1 MECLVDA
8 TPEDLTEA
16 IPFEWKDTKT
26 TELPQV
32 GEKEHSWIV
41 LDKHILLKHPLDYW
55 AENQL
60 ENKIPMVFG
69 KIISII
75 SRKSLSFD
83 FQIRQFLGSTA
94 TAQSEVT
101 ESSQEFMD
109 WTDDDKFEAHVEGKL
124 GSFNITIPVQAMEKL
139 H

>member
-75 SRKSLSFD
+75 SRNSLSFD
-83 FQIRQFLGSTA
+83 FQICPFLVSTD
-94 TAQSEVT
+94 QSEVT

-109 WTDDDKFEAHVEGKL
+109 
-124 GSFNITIPVQAMEKL
+124 
-139 H
+139 

>member
-26 TELPQV
+26 AELPQV

-69 KIISII
+69 KIFFNGYGYCHSNFT
-75 SRKSLSFD
+75 RKCKKM
-83 FQIRQFLGSTA
+83 RNFLRKYKSGGVFT
-94 TAQSEVT
+94 
-101 ESSQEFMD
+101 F
-109 WTDDDKFEAHVEGKL
+109 
-124 GSFNITIPVQAMEKL
+124 
-139 H
+139 

>member
-69 KIISII
+69 KIFFNLFVLLNLNPFF
-75 SRKSLSFD
+75 R
-83 FQIRQFLGSTA
+83 IRC
-94 TAQSEVT
+94 
-101 ESSQEFMD
+101 
-109 WTDDDKFEAHVEGKL
+109 
-124 GSFNITIPVQAMEKL
+124 PR
-139 H
+139 

>member
-69 KIISII
+69 KIFYSLFVLLNLNPFF
-75 SRKSLSFD
+75 RTYYPAMVKSQRAAKNL
-83 FQIRQFLGSTA
+83 
-94 TAQSEVT
+94 
-101 ESSQEFMD
+101 
-109 WTDDDKFEAHVEGKL
+109 WTGLTTTNLRHVLKE
-124 GSFNITIPVQAMEKL
+124 N
-139 H
+139 

>member
-94 TAQSEVT
+94 QSPLPKVKSQRVAKNSWTGPLMINLRLISKENWEV
-101 ESSQEFMD
+101 
-109 WTDDDKFEAHVEGKL
+109 L
-124 GSFNITIPVQAMEKL
+124 I
-139 H
+139 

>member
-60 ENKIPMVFG
+60 ENNIPMVFG
-69 KIISII
+69 KIISTTFSNCSILRI
-75 SRKSLSFD
+75 LTNCHTK
-83 FQIRQFLGSTA
+83 
-94 TAQSEVT
+94 
-101 ESSQEFMD
+101 
-109 WTDDDKFEAHVEGKL
+109 
-124 GSFNITIPVQAMEKL
+124 P
-139 H
+139 

>member
-26 TELPQV
+26 AELPQV

-69 KIISII
+69 KIFFNLFC
-75 SRKSLSFD
+75 LSSVHFS
-83 FQIRQFLGSTA
+83 GSS
-94 TAQSEVT
+94 AQDEVT
-101 ESSQEFMD
+101 ESNQD
-109 WTDDDKFEAHVEGKL
+109 LLTGL
-124 GSFNITIPVQAMEKL
+124 LMENL
-139 H
+139 RPMW

>member
-69 KIISII
+69 MIFFI
-75 SRKSLSFD
+75 
-83 FQIRQFLGSTA
+83 FLFCLIPIHFSGSTA
-94 TAQSEVT
+94 QGEVT
-101 ESSQEFMD
+101 ESSQEFVD
-109 WTDDDKFEAHVEGKL
+109 WTDHDQFEARVEGKL
-124 GSFNITIPVQAMEKL
+124 GSFNV
-139 H
+139 